1 MGTSSEFDEAY
12 DDDEKRVRG
21 AILTDAIRELPPKTA
36 VTMPHDTPVGEAIAM
51 MQSRSFGALLI
62 TDAGRLCGIFTER
75 DVLKKIAGRAVDLAR
90 TPVEALMTRDP
101 ETLRPE
107 HPIAV
112 AMNRMQLG
120 GYRHIPIVDRAGA
133 PVGIVSVRDI
143 VEYII
148 RLFPQAV
155 LNLPPDDS
163 LPVRVDGG

>member
-1 MGTSSEFDEAY
+1 MANSEFDEAY

-36 VTMPHDTPVGEAIAM
+36 VTVPKETSAGEAIAL
-51 MQSRSFGALLI
+51 MQSRSFGALLV
-62 TDAGRLCGIFTER
+62 TDGGRLCGIFTER
-75 DVLKKIAGRAVDLAR
+75 DVLTKIAGRGVDLKTTRVAD
-90 TPVEALMTRDP
+90 VMTKNP
-101 ETLRPE
+101 ATLSPD

-112 AMNRMQLG
+112 AMNRMHLG
-120 GYRHIPIVDRAGA
+120 GYRHIPIVDPGGA

-143 VEYII
+143 VDYII

-163 LPVRVDGG
+163 IPIKIDGG